1 MSFND
6 IVASSDRAKSTI
18 SVHLRG
24 LVDDGIIS
32 SRSDPSDAR
41 GKIFYIDS
49 GHLGRLSRRRRL
61 EKDME
66 EYLSRYAVSADD
78 PFTFFRIMFRT
89 IRVALLNEGIDLDP
103 VMHEAGKNVG
113 AALYA
118 KVADPDLDV
127 MLQRLAAFWSAHR
140 LGRLEV
146 RNSETLIPETLIIYI
161 YDCFECQDLPLLG
174 RPACAFDSGIL
185 TAVFSRHYNSPTSVT
200 ETNCYAMGNGC
211 CRFVIENK
219 K

>member
-1 MSFND
+1 
-6 IVASSDRAKSTI
+6 
-18 SVHLRG
+18 
-24 LVDDGIIS
+24 
-32 SRSDPSDAR
+32 
-41 GKIFYIDS
+41 
-49 GHLGRLSRRRRL
+49 
-61 EKDME
+61 ME

-103 VMHEAGKNVG
+103 VMHEAGENVG

-118 KVADPDLDV
+118 KVADPDLDM

-146 RNSETLIPETLIIYI
+146 RNSETFIPETLIIYI

-185 TAVFSRHYNSPTSVT
+185 TAVFSRHFNSPASVT
-200 ETNCYAMGNGC
+200 ETNCYAMGNGY

-219 K
+219 Q